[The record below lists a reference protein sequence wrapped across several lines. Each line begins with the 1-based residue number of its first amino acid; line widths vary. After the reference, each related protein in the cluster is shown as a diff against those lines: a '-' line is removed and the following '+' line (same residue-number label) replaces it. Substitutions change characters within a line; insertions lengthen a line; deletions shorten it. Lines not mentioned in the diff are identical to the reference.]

1 MYCMCVRAHTY
12 MCACLGAQEDMK
24 GGQDRFNDLL
34 GQLPDD
40 FGDDILLTMFI
51 TCFVILAFFFLGTFL
66 MGIGARLDYPH
77 LK

>member
-1 MYCMCVRAHTY
+1 
-12 MCACLGAQEDMK
+12 MK